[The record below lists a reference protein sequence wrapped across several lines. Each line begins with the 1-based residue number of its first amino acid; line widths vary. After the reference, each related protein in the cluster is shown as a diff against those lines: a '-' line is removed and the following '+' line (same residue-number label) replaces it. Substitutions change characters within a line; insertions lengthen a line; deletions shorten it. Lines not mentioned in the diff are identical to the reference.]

1 MVERFCGCIL
11 LECEPPLFYLEESE
25 NLWWNYGLLS
35 SFSTTHTYTLA
46 HIHSLSLPLPLSVS
60 LSPSPSLSPSLSLS
74 LPLSLPHSVSLSL
87 PPSVSLSTFLF
98 LSLSLFPLSSCLF
111 LSFTCLCRLNTC
123 LCLLL
128 VSGFPIW
135 ASIILLSVVSSL
147 YTALVRFPVKCY
159 NHCPPP
165 PLPKINIIHKH
176 YIII

>member
-25 NLWWNYGLLS
+25 NLWWNYGFVKLI
-35 SFSTTHTYTLA
+35 FYHP
-46 HIHSLSLPLPLSVS
+46 HIHTSHSLTHSL
-60 LSPSPSLSPSLSLS
+60 SLSPSLSLS
-74 LPLSLPHSVSLSL
+74 LSV
-87 PPSVSLSTFLF
+87 P
-98 LSLSLFPLSSCLF
+98 LFPLSSCLF

-165 PLPKINIIHKH
+165 LPKINIIHKH